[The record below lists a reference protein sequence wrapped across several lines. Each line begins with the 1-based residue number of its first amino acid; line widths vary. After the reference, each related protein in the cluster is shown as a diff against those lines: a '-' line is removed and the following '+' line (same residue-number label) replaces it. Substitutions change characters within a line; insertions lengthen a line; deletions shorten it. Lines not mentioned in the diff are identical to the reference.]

1 MDNLSPVIFD
11 SLADR
16 PAGLTIIKPKKRIVK
31 KSKSGLLVQVPLLK
45 PFDYVGNPR
54 RTFRN

>member
-1 MDNLSPVIFD
+1 MDNLAPSIFD

-16 PAGLTIIKPKKRIVK
+16 PAGLTVIKPKKRKVK

-45 PFDYVGNPR
+45 PFDYVANPR